1 MEDKKGLALRDTNTK
16 RRKEFNVA
24 FCDTDWSFI
33 NEAEDVNIAYD
44 SFIEKY
50 VGIVC
55 TCFLL
60 IKWKEKGWLKI
71 TKPSISRGLSKSI
84 SQKNKL

>member
-24 FCDTDWSFI
+24 LCDTDWSFI

-44 SFIEKY
+44 SFIEN
-50 VGIVC
+50 
-55 TCFLL
+55 T
-60 IKWKEKGWLKI
+60 
-71 TKPSISRGLSKSI
+71 
-84 SQKNKL
+84 

>member
-55 TCFLL
+55 SCFLL
-60 IKWKEKGWLKI
+60 IK
-71 TKPSISRGLSKSI
+71 
-84 SQKNKL
+84 

>member
-24 FCDTDWSFI
+24 LCDTDWSFI

-60 IKWKEKGWLKI
+60 IK
-71 TKPSISRGLSKSI
+71 
-84 SQKNKL
+84 

>member
-1 MEDKKGLALRDTNTK
+1 MISIVSDGRDRPLEDKKGLALRDTNTK

-24 FCDTDWSFI
+24 LCDTDWSFI

-44 SFIEKY
+44 SSIEKY

-60 IKWKEKGWLKI
+60 IK
-71 TKPSISRGLSKSI
+71 
-84 SQKNKL
+84 